1 MSASDD
7 PIEAV
12 SQRLASF
19 VTDQSA
25 TWASE
30 GAEAAG
36 FVRAGADAL
45 TGGKRLRARFCL
57 AGWQAVAETRGADD
71 SPAVP
76 GARSRP
82 IKMCSVP
89 MKP

>member
-1 MSASDD
+1 MQASDD

-36 FVRAGADAL
+36 FVRAGAD
-45 TGGKRLRARFCL
+45 
-57 AGWQAVAETRGADD
+57 D

-76 GARSRP
+76 GDDFLTAWPAGSGRNDGGSRR
-82 IKMCSVP
+82 
-89 MKP
+89 